1 MTVEAVVPELAVA
14 DVERSIAFYAT
25 ALGFQPAQTGEA
37 GGRPRWALLQCG
49 PARLMVAASGSPGG
63 AGARLHVQ
71 VADVRACRAAL
82 QASGIPAG
90 EIRLTPHG
98 TEAFLIRDP
107 DGHEISVG
115 SPALR
120 IA

>member
-1 MTVEAVVPELAVA
+1 MTVEAIVPELAVA
-14 DVERSIAFYAT
+14 DVERSVAFYAE
-25 ALGFQPAQTGEA
+25 ALGFRPAQTGEA

-49 PARLMVAASGSPGG
+49 AARLMVAASGSPGG
-63 AGARLHVQ
+63 ADARLHVQ
-71 VADVRACRAAL
+71 VADVRACRTALLARGIAAG
-82 QASGIPAG
+82 AIG
-90 EIRLTPHG
+90 LTPHG

-107 DGHEISVG
+107 DGHEISIG